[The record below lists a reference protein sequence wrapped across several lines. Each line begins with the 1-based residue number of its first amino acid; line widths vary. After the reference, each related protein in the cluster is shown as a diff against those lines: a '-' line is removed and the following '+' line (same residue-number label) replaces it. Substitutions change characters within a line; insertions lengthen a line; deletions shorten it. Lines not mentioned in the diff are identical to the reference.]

1 MKKETDLL
9 EYFIENE
16 NKQKKITLVAA
27 IFFSLFAIIIIGLGL
42 YAHNQNKII
51 KSNEESIS
59 KLNTSLNEAN
69 KKLNL
74 AVSKLK
80 QDSLSLNRTAK
91 YFKKEELEHPE
102 ASSNI
107 PQNGNEYALYIQYMD
122 GYLKQSQQ
130 LKEVFSEQKYIIAK
144 EQNMKITFKSSVRYF
159 YPNDEQK
166 AIKVA
171 EIAEQTIGM
180 KFKVQYMNLISP
192 KNQLEIWVG
201 K

>member
-1 MKKETDLL
+1 MKKDTDLL

-42 YAHNQNKII
+42 YAHNQNNII

-91 YFKKEELEHPE
+91 YFKKEELDHHQ
-102 ASSNI
+102 ASTNN
-107 PQNGNEYALYIQYMD
+107 PQNSTEYTLYIQYMD
-122 GYLKQSQQ
+122 GSLKQSQQ
-130 LKEVFSEQKYIIAK
+130 LKEVFLEKKYAIAK

-159 YPNDEQK
+159 YPNDKEK

>member
-16 NKQKKITLVAA
+16 KKQKKITLVAA
-27 IFFSLFAIIIIGLGL
+27 IFFSLFAIVIISLGL

-51 KSNEESIS
+51 KSNEENIS

-102 ASSNI
+102 TSNNI
-107 PQNGNEYALYIQYMD
+107 PLNTNEYTLYIQYMD
-122 GYLKQSQQ
+122 GYLKQSHQ
-130 LKEVFSEQKYIIAK
+130 LKEVFSEKKYTIAK
-144 EQNMKITFKSSVRYF
+144 EQNMKIIFKSSVRYF
-159 YPNDEQK
+159 YPNDKEK